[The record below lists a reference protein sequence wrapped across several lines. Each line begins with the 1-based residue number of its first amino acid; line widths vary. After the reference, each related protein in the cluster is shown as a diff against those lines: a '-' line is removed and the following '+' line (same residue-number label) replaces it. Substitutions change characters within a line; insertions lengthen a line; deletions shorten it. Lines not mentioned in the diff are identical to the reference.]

1 MPGAFVHEQLIGPG
15 ATQPAEPVRP
25 VGRLPS
31 GEIVTACRLRN
42 AHGVEAEIL
51 ALGATLRS
59 LHVPDRDGD
68 LADVVLGPERVGDY
82 LQGRDCF
89 GSTIG
94 RYANR
99 IAEGR
104 FALGEAVYRLAA
116 NSPPHSEHGG
126 EEGFDRRLWLL
137 SGSTSGASVECRLT
151 SPDGDQGF
159 PGALEVVVRYTL
171 TEADE
176 LRIDYRATT
185 SARTVVNLTNH
196 TYWNLA
202 GRGSARAARL
212 QIEADQF
219 LPVDAT
225 LLPTGELR
233 RVDGTPFDF
242 RMARAVGQAAATDDP
257 QLALTGGYDHCFVL
271 RGPAGVLRRA
281 AALVDDDSGRSVEI
295 LTTEPGLQLYSGNA
309 LSPAILGKGQRRYR
323 PGDGIAL
330 EAQHFP
336 DSPNRPQFPST
347 QLDPGR
353 VFESTTIFRFQIRPP
368 GSGA

>member
-1 MPGAFVHEQLIGPG
+1 M
-15 ATQPAEPVRP
+15 
-25 VGRLPS
+25 
-31 GEIVTACRLRN
+31 ACRLRN

-59 LHVPDRDGD
+59 LRVPDRDGN
-68 LADVVLGPERVGDY
+68 LADVVLGPERVGDC

-104 FALGEAVYRLAA
+104 FTLGEARYKLAA

-126 EEGFDRRLWLL
+126 EDGFDRRLWRL
-137 SGSTSGASVECRLT
+137 SASTSGASVECRLT

-159 PGALEVVVRYTL
+159 PGALEVIVRYTL
-171 TEADE
+171 SEADE

-185 SARTVVNLTNH
+185 TASTVVNLTNH

-202 GRGSARAARL
+202 GRGSARTARL
-212 QIEADQF
+212 QIEADHF

-233 RVDGTPFDF
+233 RVDGTAFDF
-242 RMARAVGQAAATDDP
+242 RAARVVGQAAGIDDP
-257 QLALTGGYDHCFVL
+257 QLTLAGGYDHCFVL
-271 RGPAGVLRRA
+271 KGPAGALRRA
-281 AALVDDDSGRSVEI
+281 ASLVDDGSGRSVEI
-295 LTTEPGLQLYSGNA
+295 LTTEPGLQLYTGNA
-309 LSPAILGKGQRRYR
+309 LSPAILGKEQRRYQ

-330 EAQHFP
+330 ETQHFP

-347 QLDPGR
+347 RLDPGR
-353 VFESTTIFRFQIRPP
+353 VFESTTIFRFQIRAPD
-368 GSGA
+368 GAA